1 MMHMF
6 NQDNLD
12 QELGQNILV
21 TTNIQVEEIISV
33 QNQHQYMDQFITV
46 ILIVNTQEVTPIGY
60 HRQLLKN

>member
-60 HRQLLKN
+60 HMQLLKN